1 MLNYVEVSQQ
11 KTIGCQMS
19 SHIAQ
24 IILSSQTTGYNR
36 LAIWSQLSQLSES
49 AHCFQTE

>member
-19 SHIAQ
+19 SQIAQ
-24 IILSSQTTGYNR
+24 IFLSSQTTGYNR
-36 LAIWSQLSQLSES
+36 LAIWSQLPQLSS